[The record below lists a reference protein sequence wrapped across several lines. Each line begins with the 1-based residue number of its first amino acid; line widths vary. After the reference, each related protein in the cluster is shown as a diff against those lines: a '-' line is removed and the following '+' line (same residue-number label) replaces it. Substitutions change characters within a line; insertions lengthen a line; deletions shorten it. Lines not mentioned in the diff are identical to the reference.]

1 MKVWGDRVLYTK
13 NDLPVD
19 PLYEYAPK
27 PPMTELPHIYPH
39 EFQMALLPHCKE
51 SCLLSSFHDCVELRS
66 GTTILR
72 RIPKR
77 KQPLQLKVNDLEE
90 AWGLNAHHTPHFLR
104 VFLYHC
110 LVLAGTFAFWTWWLV
125 THPNDLQNASVPFTS
140 AAAIIALF
148 WSSLATL
155 KALK

>member
-1 MKVWGDRVLYTK
+1 MKVSADRVLYTK

-27 PPMTELPHIYPH
+27 PPNTELPHIHPH
-39 EFQMALLPHCKE
+39 EFEMALLPHCKE
-51 SCLLSSFHDCVELRS
+51 SCLLSSFHDCIELRT

-77 KQPLQLKVNDLEE
+77 KQPLQLKVNDPEE
-90 AWGLNAHHTPHFLR
+90 AWGLNAHYTPHFLR

-125 THPNDLQNASVPFTS
+125 IHPNDLQNASVPFTS
-140 AAAIIALF
+140 AATIIALF

-155 KALK
+155 KAL